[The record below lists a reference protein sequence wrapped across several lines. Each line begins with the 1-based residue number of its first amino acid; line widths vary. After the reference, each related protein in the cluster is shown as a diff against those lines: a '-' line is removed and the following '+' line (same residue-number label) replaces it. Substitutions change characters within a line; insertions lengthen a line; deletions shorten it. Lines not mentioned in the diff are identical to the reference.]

1 MPRTAISTIRTPPHR
16 ISGFYGTVAALSLNA
31 PAPPRCGALI
41 QTLRGTEDMLLWGHR
56 IETGLSTEA
65 NYGRFYPSY
74 ARPTNRWIRKARGAE
89 GRTPGRIAQPLPIG
103 VAPPDFALVTP
114 PLQGHGGVL
123 QAPWAPPVVVETRRT
138 MLDPRGAAE
147 KF

>member
-1 MPRTAISTIRTPPHR
+1 M
-16 ISGFYGTVAALSLNA
+16 AALSLNA
-31 PAPPRCGALI
+31 PAPRCGALI
-41 QTLRGTEDMLLWGHR
+41 QTLRGTEDMLWRHR

-65 NYGRFYPSY
+65 NYGRFYAGY

-89 GRTPGRIAQPLPIG
+89 GRTPVRIAQPLPIG

-123 QAPWAPPVVVETRRT
+123 QAPW
-138 MLDPRGAAE
+138 
-147 KF
+147 